1 MYITPSRASSDHL
14 LLILNLPFKVILRR
28 FEADVFLCLEWECCH
43 FKRLMKIHSN
53 PPILYNGFKFCPPE
67 LYFSILEG
75 SRSLRS
81 LNIQSLI
88 YRACVI
94 DWLSPISCSM
104 MIQMIMNERLSGRG
118 WIAVACTDRLVISL
132 DVGCGSEWLAWPAL
146 LNGGKFGTAF
156 PLLALVYTRQDRRG
170 IPYHV
175 VYFQRNYALELHSY

>member
-1 MYITPSRASSDHL
+1 ML
-14 LLILNLPFKVILRR
+14 LLLVPRALTFITSFSWKMDLTPFGK
-28 FEADVFLCLEWECCH
+28 
-43 FKRLMKIHSN
+43 
-53 PPILYNGFKFCPPE
+53 E
-67 LYFSILEG
+67 LF
-75 SRSLRS
+75 
-81 LNIQSLI
+81 I

>member
-1 MYITPSRASSDHL
+1 MICVKPSLFWKICTHTKSFRSPQEYFCRFMYITPSRASSDHL

-88 YRACVI
+88 WRAPFQKGLGPLWVELRKTHLKVFICT
-94 DWLSPISCSM
+94 WAYGHFEFWSC
-104 MIQMIMNERLSGRG
+104 
-118 WIAVACTDRLVISL
+118 
-132 DVGCGSEWLAWPAL
+132 
-146 LNGGKFGTAF
+146 F
-156 PLLALVYTRQDRRG
+156 
-170 IPYHV
+170 
-175 VYFQRNYALELHSY
+175 